1 MQGLLVNWQKTFGLK
16 LIESDRFHANVGIG
30 ANFCNGVSKFSSV
43 YTKVYTI
50 ELKIACINI
59 MYYHWSLDNYLHII
73 FVFCLNYFVQLS
85 RILWGLAFDKIGY
98 KKCCII
104 IGICVTIGISSL
116 PLLLFLGKKCQGT
129 RKNMLSFY

>member
-1 MQGLLVNWQKTFGLK
+1 MHKQ
-16 LIESDRFHANVGIG
+16 
-30 ANFCNGVSKFSSV
+30 
-43 YTKVYTI
+43 
-50 ELKIACINI
+50 
-59 MYYHWSLDNYLHII
+59 DNYLHII
-73 FVFCLNYFVQLS
+73 FVFCLNYFIQLS

-129 RKNMLSFY
+129 RKKYVIFLLEMNSPEVKILWSIAIVLVYLNAPGIYSVSYFLKGLYRGAML